1 MSSPPLLDVDSVT
14 APIPGES
21 PAGATV
27 PFTVRAELDEA
38 RKEVNP
44 EDFDADD
51 PTRPET
57 AKYADWDAVV
67 RLATQI
73 LQESSKD
80 LLVAARL
87 TEALTRLHGF
97 AGLRDGFKLLRTLV
111 ESCWERL
118 HPEIEDG
125 DLEVRAG
132 PFLWLDDADR
142 GARFPSTVREIP
154 LFTGAARQYS
164 WRDWRQVQDG
174 RGDVTRDEVDQAILA
189 TTREH
194 CQTIAEDVDAA
205 ITELSGLTQALSARL
220 GSLAP
225 GFTSLGP
232 AISDCRL
239 LVQQVLAKKGPAP
252 SAGGGDAG
260 ADDATSAAGGGS
272 GRLSSRED
280 IYRQLMSAAEA
291 LREMEPHS
299 PVPYLVMKAVELGQ
313 LPFPQLMQRL
323 IREETVLTEMGR
335 ELGFVM
341 QSQSQE

>member
-1 MSSPPLLDVDSVT
+1 MSSSPLLDIEALT
-14 APIPGES
+14 PPIPGEN
-21 PAGATV
+21 PAGSTV

-38 RKEVNP
+38 RKEINP
-44 EDFDADD
+44 DDFDADD

-57 AKYADWDAVV
+57 AKYADWDGVV

-73 LQESSKD
+73 LLETSKD

-97 AGLRDGFKLLRTLV
+97 AGLRDGLKLMRVLIDG
-111 ESCWERL
+111 SWEHL

-142 GARFPSTVREIP
+142 GARFPSTVREIAM
-154 LFTGAARQYS
+154 FTGANRPYS

-174 RGDVTRDEVDQAILA
+174 RGSVSREELDQAILA
-189 TTREH
+189 TTRDH
-194 CQTIAEDVDAA
+194 CQNVAEDVDAA
-205 ITELSGLTQALSARL
+205 LSELNGLTQALSARL

-232 AISDCRL
+232 AIGDCRL

-252 SAGGGDAG
+252 SSVGEPEG
-260 ADDATSAAGGGS
+260 AEEGAAAGGGPGRS
-272 GRLSSRED
+272 GSRED
-280 IYRQLMSAAEA
+280 IYRQLLTAAEA
-291 LREMEPHS
+291 LQEMEPHS
-299 PVPYLVMKAVELGQ
+299 PVPYLIMKAVELGR

-323 IREETVLTEMGR
+323 IREENVLTEMSR

-341 QSQSQE
+341 QSGAEE

>member
-1 MSSPPLLDVDSVT
+1 MASSPLLDIDSLT
-14 APIPGES
+14 APISGDE
-21 PAGATV
+21 PAGSTV
-27 PFTVRAELDEA
+27 PFTVRTELDEA
-38 RKEVNP
+38 RKEINP
-44 EDFDADD
+44 DDFDADD
-51 PTRPET
+51 PIRPET
-57 AKYADWDAVV
+57 AKYADWEGVV
-67 RLATQI
+67 RLTTRI
-73 LQESSKD
+73 LQETSKD

-97 AGLRDGFKLLRTLV
+97 AGLRDGLKLLRVLV

-154 LFTGAARQYS
+154 LFIGTARQYS

-174 RGDVTRDEVDQAILA
+174 RGSVTREEIDQAILA

-194 CQTIAEDVDAA
+194 CQTIAEDVDSA
-205 ITELSGLTQALSARL
+205 ITELNGLTQALSTRL

-239 LVQQVLAKKGPAP
+239 LVQQVLAKKGPALAAREAP
-252 SAGGGDAG
+252 AADG
-260 ADDATSAAGGGS
+260 ATLAAAD
-272 GRLSSRED
+272 SSRRPASREE
-280 IYRQLMSAAEA
+280 IYRQLLAAAEA
-291 LREMEPHS
+291 LRDMEPHS
-299 PVPYLVMKAVELGQ
+299 PVPYLIIKAVELGQ

-323 IREETVLTEMGR
+323 IREETVLTEMSR

-341 QSQSQE
+341 KSEE